1 MSSGSQPQ
9 PPSPTQSAQAEA
21 ASQLAGYMFNTQNN
35 PIMGY
40 QDAITRAMIQPYTS
54 ALQSAL
60 DARTAAHTAAANRAI
75 QYQTDPQAYQAREM
89 ALQGANNTVGRL
101 YGVDPSV
108 YSFQAPNIY
117 SLPATSGM
125 PSLDTIA
132 ALSRQAAGKY
142 GSVNVGGTTSGKAS
156 GAPANVSP
164 KAAK

>member
-1 MSSGSQPQ
+1 MSSGSTPQ

-40 QDAITRAMIQPYTS
+40 QDLVTRSMLQPYTS

-60 DARTAAHTAAANRAI
+60 DARTAKSTAVANRAI

-101 YGVDPSV
+101 YGVDPSA
-108 YSFQAPNIY
+108 YSFNAPNVFSIPGT
-117 SLPATSGM
+117 LPSI
-125 PSLDTIA
+125 DTLA
-132 ALSRQAAGKY
+132 NLSRAAAEKY
-142 GSVNVGGTTSGKAS
+142 RSVDVSGGRGSNAPTRVTTRS
-156 GAPANVSP
+156 
-164 KAAK
+164 